1 LAARDFLPLVFLS
14 AVDSSVFVTFVSY

>member
-1 LAARDFLPLVFLS
+1 LAAPDFLPLVFLS